1 MSASAHLRRYAAFS
15 PISKTEY
22 RATMAEEGE
31 LLRAHGYALAP
42 PMPFEAV
49 GVWIDA
55 GMPSV
60 DDVEEPMQPLV
71 AAFDAAIEAAASW
84 REEAVGGAL
93 TVDAILAGEEGQG
106 LPLGRWVE
114 TVLGA
119 MRREDETLEI
129 LPCGCACGSC
139 SRWRTRRSPRRR
151 AARRGQPARGHAGTG
166 HRGRRVGRPRA
177 PAPQ

>member
-1 MSASAHLRRYAAFS
+1 VTASAHLRRFAAFS
-15 PISKTEY
+15 PVSKAEY

-55 GMPSV
+55 GMPSA
-60 DDVEEPMQPLV
+60 DEVEEPMRPLV
-71 AAFDAAIEAAASW
+71 EAFDAAIEAAASW

-93 TVDAILAGEEGQG
+93 TVDAIVAGEQSQR

-119 MRREDETLEI
+119 MRRDDESLEI
-129 LPCGCACGSC
+129 LALRVRVRILLALAYETLTAGDELPDAGSL
-139 SRWRTRRSPRRR
+139 REAMR
-151 AARRGQPARGHAGTG
+151 A
-166 HRGRRVGRPRA
+166 RA
-177 PAPQ
+177 TTEE

>member
-1 MSASAHLRRYAAFS
+1 VDTSAVTASAHLRRYAAFS
-15 PISKTEY
+15 PVSKAEY

-49 GVWIDA
+49 AVWIDA
-55 GMPSV
+55 GMPPV
-60 DDVEEPMQPLV
+60 DDVEEPMRPLV
-71 AAFDAAIEAAASW
+71 VAFEAAIEAAWSW

-93 TVDAILAGEEGQG
+93 TVDAILAGQEAEG

-119 MRREDETLEI
+119 LRRDDETLEI
-129 LPCGCACGSC
+129 LALRVRVRILLALAHETLSAGEELADAAGL
-139 SRWRTRRSPRRR
+139 REAMR
-151 AARRGQPARGHAGTG
+151 A
-166 HRGRRVGRPRA
+166 RA
-177 PAPQ
+177 TAEA

>member
-1 MSASAHLRRYAAFS
+1 MTASTHLRRYAAFS
-15 PISKTEY
+15 PVSKAEY

-31 LLRAHGYALAP
+31 LLRSHGYALAP

-60 DDVEEPMQPLV
+60 DEVEEPMRPLV
-71 AAFDAAIEAAASW
+71 VVFDAAIEAGSSW

-93 TVDAILAGEEGQG
+93 TVDAILAGEESQG

-119 MRREDETLEI
+119 MRRDDEALEI
-129 LPCGCACGSC
+129 LALRVRVRILLALAYETLTAGDELPDAASL
-139 SRWRTRRSPRRR
+139 REAMR
-151 AARRGQPARGHAGTG
+151 A
-166 HRGRRVGRPRA
+166 RA
-177 PAPQ
+177 LAAPEE